1 MVNLALPPL
10 RQELDLL
17 PAPTA
22 PDGSPGW
29 TLHDP
34 ANNRYYLLAWPAF
47 EILSRWHLGSV
58 AAVLEAVRRETT
70 LDATETDL
78 AEVTTFLQRNFLL
91 DLPSAAG
98 TDYLVAAARARK
110 LGGATWLLH
119 NYLFFRVPL
128 FRPQRFLDATAP
140 LVGWIYT
147 KVFLLVALV
156 AAALG
161 LYLASRQ
168 WELFAHAFTAYR
180 GGEALFA
187 LWCIIP
193 LAKVIHEFGH
203 AFTAHRYGC
212 RIPAMGVAFVVM
224 TPMLFTD
231 TNEVWK
237 LTSRRQRLAVGAAG
251 VLAELIL
258 ALAAFWAWLLLPDG
272 PWRGAA
278 FMLATTTLLMTI
290 ALNASPFM
298 RFDGYFFLSDLLGI
312 PNLHARSFAFGRWWL
327 RERLFG
333 LKDPPPE
340 PTSRGRR
347 RFLIGFAYA
356 VWAYRFS
363 VFIGIALLVYH
374 YFFKALGIF
383 LFGIEIGWFVLLPFY
398 REGAD
403 WWKMRDRIT
412 LNFALFTTLL
422 LVAGFIALLVVPW
435 QGDVAAP
442 GVLLP
447 AREQQ
452 VSAPR
457 GGMLLQTADDGTAKV
472 RRGELLAKLQV
483 PELEA
488 QIKKAGTSA
497 AISAWQANRQS
508 FDPQLLSQGMVPQ
521 RRYEVDRSEQAGL
534 EGERNRLTL
543 RAPFDGTIVARNDE
557 IGSGVWVSA
566 KEPLY
571 LLADTAG
578 NRIDSYVGERDL
590 KRLQPGAR
598 ARFLPD
604 ASEFGPVSCTVADI
618 DRVNVPE
625 IDDPMLA
632 SSSGGPLPTRPDA
645 RGAQIPQTPVFRVR
659 LDNCAPHTVP
669 LVPLRGVVHIEA
681 QKQSLLGEITR
692 NAAALLVRESN
703 L

>member
-1 MVNLALPPL
+1 MVNLSLPPL

-17 PAPTA
+17 AAPVA
-22 PDGSPGW
+22 RDGSPGW

-47 EILSRWHLGSV
+47 EMLSRWHLGSV
-58 AAVLEAVRRETT
+58 AVLLESVNRETT
-70 LDATETDL
+70 LEATESDL
-78 AEVTTFLQRNFLL
+78 AEVLTFLQRNFLL

-98 TDYLVAAARARK
+98 TDYLVAAAQARK
-110 LGGATWLLH
+110 VRGATWLLH

-140 LVGWIYT
+140 LIGWIYT
-147 KVFLLVALV
+147 RAFLLVVLV

-161 LYLASRQ
+161 LYFTSRQ
-168 WELFAHAFTAYR
+168 WDLFVHAFTSYR

-193 LAKVIHEFGH
+193 LAKVFHEFGH
-203 AFTAHRYGC
+203 AFTAHRFGC
-212 RIPAMGVAFVVM
+212 RIPAMGIAFVVM

-251 VLAELIL
+251 VLAEFLL
-258 ALAAFWAWLLLPDG
+258 ALAALWAWLLLPDG

-278 FMLATTTLLMTI
+278 FMLATTTLFMTL

-312 PNLHARSFAFGRWWL
+312 PNLHTRSFAFGRWWL
-327 RERLFG
+327 RERMFG

-340 PTSRGRR
+340 PASRGRR
-347 RFLIGFAYA
+347 YFLVAFAYA

-383 LFGIEIGWFVLLPFY
+383 LFGIEIGWFVLLPCY
-398 REGAD
+398 REAAD
-403 WWKMRDRIT
+403 WWKMRDRISFNVS
-412 LNFALFTTLL
+412 LLTTLL
-422 LVAGFIALLVVPW
+422 LVAGAIALLVVPW

-442 GVLLP
+442 GILMA

-452 VSAPR
+452 VAAPR
-457 GGMLLQTADDGTAKV
+457 AGMVLQDIDDATTSV
-472 RRGELLAKLQV
+472 RRGELLTRLQV

-488 QIKKAGTSA
+488 QIKRAGTSA
-497 AISAWQANRQS
+497 AVSAWQAARQS
-508 FDPQLLSQGMVPQ
+508 FDPKLLSQGMVPL
-521 RRYEVDRSEQAGL
+521 RRYEEDRTEQAGL
-534 EGERNRLTL
+534 VSERNRLTL
-543 RAPFDGTIVARNDE
+543 QAPFDGTIVARNDE
-557 IGSGVWVSA
+557 AGPGVWLA
-566 KEPLY
+566 AREPLF
-571 LLADTAG
+571 LVADTTR

-604 ASEFGPVSCTVADI
+604 ASEFGSVSCTVADI
-618 DRVNVPE
+618 DQVNITEVA
-625 IDDPMLA
+625 DPMLA
-632 SSSGGPLPTRPDA
+632 SASGGPLATRPDA
-645 RGAQIPQTPVFRVR
+645 RGVQIPLAPVFRVR
-659 LDNCAPHTVP
+659 LDNCAPRTVP

-681 QKQSLLGEITR
+681 QKQSVIGEIMR